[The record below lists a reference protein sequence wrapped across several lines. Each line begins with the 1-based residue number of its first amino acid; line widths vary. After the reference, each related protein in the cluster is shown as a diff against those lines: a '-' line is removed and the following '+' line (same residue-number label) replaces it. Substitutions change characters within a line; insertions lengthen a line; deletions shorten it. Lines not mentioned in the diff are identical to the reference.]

1 VGEVEEVVTSGVG
14 EAKEINKEFTEVE
27 EEEGEVVR
35 TSIA

>member
-1 VGEVEEVVTSGVG
+1 VGEVAEVVTSGVG
-14 EAKEINKEFTEVE
+14 EAKEVTEV